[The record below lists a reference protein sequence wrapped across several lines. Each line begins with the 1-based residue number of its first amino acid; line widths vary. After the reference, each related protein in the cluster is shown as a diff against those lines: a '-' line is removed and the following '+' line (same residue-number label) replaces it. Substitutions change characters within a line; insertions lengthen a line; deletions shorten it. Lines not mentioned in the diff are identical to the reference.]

1 MLDVYLYGEH
11 VGRLGTDERGLLSFH
26 YTGRALDEPERFA
39 LSVRLPVRP
48 EPYGHQEAMAFFDNL
63 LPESDARDLIAQ
75 ARHYDPSDVVG
86 LLGAIGGEC
95 AGAVALWPEGT
106 SPPREPQHRLLNPE
120 EIGALYDRRYGA
132 WAADAQVSGRMSMSG
147 AQQKMVFLRRG
158 DDLYLPLAGS
168 PSNVLVKRPKPLYEG
183 LALNELACMRIMAA
197 AGLPT
202 AQSAVCD
209 FGGGPVFES
218 LRYDRI
224 ENEDGSL
231 VRLHQED
238 LCQATSRRPAQK
250 YQSRGGPAYGEVAQV
265 LRRHSADPLEDLAI
279 LARWAFLNLML
290 GNNDAHA
297 KNLSLLYTN
306 RGIRLA
312 PIYDVLSTHVYP
324 HIDRHFALD
333 LGGQRTVEGLSS
345 YSLGKF
351 VRSLGMKPRVLAR
364 LVTPA
369 IELASNHAPDV
380 LHIIATDF
388 GHAPVLDA
396 IEELI
401 NERQALL
408 IELLSQLESRS

>member
-11 VGRLGTDERGLLSFH
+11 VGRLGTDERGLLAFH
-26 YTGRALDEPERFA
+26 YTGRALAEPNRFA
-39 LSVRLPVRP
+39 LSVRLPVRQ

-75 ARHYDPSDVVG
+75 ARHYDPSDVAG

-106 SPPREPQHRLLNPE
+106 PPPSEPRYRPLNTE
-120 EIGALYDRRYGA
+120 EIGAMYDHQYGA
-132 WAADAQVSGRMSMSG
+132 WAADTQVSERLSMSG
-147 AQQKMVFLRRG
+147 AQQKMVFLRRD

-168 PSNVLVKRPKPLYEG
+168 PSNVLVKRPKPIYEG

-197 AGLPT
+197 AGLPA
-202 AQSAVCD
+202 AQSSVYD

-218 LRYDRI
+218 HRYDRV
-224 ENEDGSL
+224 ETDDGSL

-238 LCQATSRRPAQK
+238 LCQATGRRPAQK
-250 YQSRGGPAYGEVAQV
+250 YQSRGGPPYGEIAQV
-265 LRRHSADPLEDLAI
+265 LRRHSADPLEDIAT
-279 LARWAFLNLML
+279 LARWAFLNILL
-290 GNNDAHA
+290 GNNDGHA
-297 KNLSLLYTN
+297 KNLSLLYTD

-333 LGGQRTVEGLSS
+333 LGGQQTVEGLSA

-351 VRSLGMKPRVLAR
+351 VRSLGMKPRVLTR
-364 LVTPA
+364 LVAPSV
-369 IELASNHAPDV
+369 ELASTHAPDV
-380 LHIIATDF
+380 LHAVTTDF

-396 IEELI
+396 IAELI
-401 NERQALL
+401 ADRKALL
-408 IELLSQLESRS
+408 LDLLSRLEVRS